1 MNNDKSIDNDVLK
14 ISNGE
19 LVNNPLSGSSK
30 YQHHINPKMLSFIKL
45 TKRHFYIVTF
55 PFFHIF
61 CGLK

>member
-45 TKRHFYIVTF
+45 TKRHF
-55 PFFHIF
+55 
-61 CGLK
+61 